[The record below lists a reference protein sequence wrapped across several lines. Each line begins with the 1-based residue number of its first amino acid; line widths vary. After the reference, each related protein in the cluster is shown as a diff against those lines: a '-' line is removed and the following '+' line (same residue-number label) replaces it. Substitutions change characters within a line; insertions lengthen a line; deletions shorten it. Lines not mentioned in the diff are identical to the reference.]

1 MNECNKNNNKW
12 TFKKHVSS
20 WVSLL
25 VLLLKS
31 VDSVLLLKL
40 RELHA
45 ETPELD
51 KEPCYQ
57 CSWNTWA
64 GERAPEKP
72 RLTSSPVKY
81 LQSVRRR
88 MYQLTLCFI
97 KDINRVAYM
106 HAATNNFSFNDSR
119 CVHLVMSYTAE
130 WKDFQLRVWIS
141 VKRLIQLT
149 QYISSHSQYSNL
161 RLPYMFI

>member
-1 MNECNKNNNKW
+1 MNECNQNNNKW

-57 CSWNTWA
+57 CSWNTK
-64 GERAPEKP
+64 GGRRPP

-97 KDINRVAYM
+97 KDVNRVAYM

-119 CVHLVMSYTAE
+119 CVHLVMSYTPE
-130 WKDFQLRVWIS
+130 WKDFQLRVWTS

-149 QYISSHSQYSNL
+149 QYISSRSQYANL